1 MSGGM
6 TNAVVGPA
14 LTAEQ
19 EKLFTP
25 EALRL
30 IAAMQRALPDL
41 PHDDGAPHIDP
52 ATSAIRKGTW
62 TVPAPPR
69 ELVDVRNGVMVNA
82 ADRRAFMLGLNSGAR
97 LCIADLCDGTPWS
110 GATLA
115 QAQLHLAERWTS
127 AMDYTDPETGKRMS
141 LAQRIAA
148 LMVKVRPL
156 GVEEPR
162 ISAEGRA
169 VSAGI
174 ADAAL
179 YLAQNAGVSLGKAA
193 TPLLCLPGIASR
205 GEAKAWSEALI
216 AAESAL
222 GFALGSVRVAVVADT
237 LKGCYALD
245 EIVHALRDHTAAVV
259 FDPARMEADLA
270 RLASAQQAKAIPAL
284 PKSLAAYAVRI
295 AHRRGALALMAGMS
309 EAERRI
315 AERAVRVGFDGVWCA
330 SPGIAALAAKGFNA
344 DMPTDNQLYF
354 TRDDVE
360 LPDPGSLLSEA
371 REPMTVETFTAHFRN
386 AFFGIEAWLSGTGTA
401 SGAAD
406 AAAADHGRIAMWQVI
421 RAGVMMADE
430 RLANEAL
437 YDQTA
442 NAIIST
448 LKDERGEDAWKAS
461 HFREASV
468 MLRNLVLGEEF
479 VPDFR
484 PLVQKKLA

>member
-1 MSGGM
+1 MNGM
-6 TNAVVGPA
+6 DGAVVGPA

-30 IAAMQRALPDL
+30 IAVMQRALPGL
-41 PHDDGAPHIDP
+41 ARGDDMPQIDP
-52 ATSAIRKGTW
+52 STSSIRKGTW

-69 ELVDVRNGVMVNA
+69 ELVDVRNGVMVNP

-110 GATLA
+110 GPVLA
-115 QAQLHLAERWTS
+115 LAQLHLMERWTS

-148 LMVKVRPL
+148 LVVKVRPL
-156 GVEEPR
+156 AVDEPR
-162 ISAEGRA
+162 ISVDGRPVA
-169 VSAGI
+169 AGL

-179 YLAQNAGVSLGKAA
+179 YLAQNAAVSLGKAA
-193 TPLLCLPGIASR
+193 TPLLCLSGIASR
-205 GEAKAWSEALI
+205 AEAKAWSEALT

-222 GFALGSVRVAVVADT
+222 GLALGAVRIAVSVDT
-237 LKGCYALD
+237 LSGCYALD
-245 EIVHALRDHTAAVV
+245 EIVHALRDHAAAVV

-270 RLASAQQAKAIPAL
+270 RLAVAQQSKSIPAV
-284 PKSLAAYAVRI
+284 PKSLAAYTVRV
-295 AHRRGALALMAGMS
+295 AHRRGALAMLAGMN
-309 EAERRI
+309 EADRRI

-354 TRDDVE
+354 LRDDAD
-360 LPDPGSLLSEA
+360 LPAPETLLSQA
-371 REPMTVETFTAHFRN
+371 QDPMTVEAFAAHFRS
-386 AFFGIEAWLSGTGTA
+386 AFFGLEAWLSGTGTA

-442 NAIIST
+442 NAIINA
-448 LKDERGEDAWKAS
+448 LKEERGEEAWKAS

-468 MLRNLVLGEEF
+468 MLRNLVLGAEF
-479 VPDFR
+479 VADFR
-484 PLVQKKLA
+484 PLAQKKLA

>member
-1 MSGGM
+1 
-6 TNAVVGPA
+6 
-14 LTAEQ
+14 
-19 EKLFTP
+19 
-25 EALRL
+25 LRL
-30 IAAMQRALPDL
+30 IAVMQRALPERMKSDAAL
-41 PHDDGAPHIDP
+41 LLDP
-52 ATSAIRKGTW
+52 STSALRKGTW
-62 TVPAPPR
+62 TLPAPPR

-110 GATLA
+110 GPVLA
-115 QAQLHLAERWTS
+115 QAQLHLMERWTS

-148 LMVKVRPL
+148 LVVKVRPL
-156 GVEEPR
+156 AEEEPR
-162 ISAEGRA
+162 ITVGGKPVA
-169 VSAGI
+169 AGL

-179 YLAQNAGVSLGKAA
+179 YLAQNAAVSLGKAA

-205 GEAKAWSEALI
+205 AEARAWSEALT

-222 GFALGSVRVAVVADT
+222 GLALGAVRLVVSADT
-237 LKGCYALD
+237 LSGCYALD
-245 EIVHALRDHTAAVV
+245 EIVHALRDHAAAVV
-259 FDPARMEADLA
+259 FDPARVEADLA
-270 RLASAQQAKAIPAL
+270 ERAVSHHGKAIPAL
-284 PKSLAAYAVRI
+284 PKCFAANTVRV
-295 AHRRGALALMAGMS
+295 AHRRGALALLAGMT
-309 EAERRI
+309 EADRRI

-330 SPGIAALAAKGFNA
+330 SPGIAALAGKGFNA

-354 TRDDVE
+354 LRDDAE
-360 LPDPGSLLSEA
+360 LPEPGALLAEP
-371 REPMTVETFTAHFRN
+371 REPMTVEAFVAHFRN
-386 AFFGIEAWLSGTGTA
+386 AFFGLEAWLSGAGTA

-406 AAAADHGRIAMWQVI
+406 AASADYGRIAMWQVI

-442 NAIIST
+442 NAVIAA
-448 LKDERGEDAWKAS
+448 LKEERGEDGWKAS

-479 VPDFR
+479 VADFR